1 MFGII
6 KEALML
12 VLISAANLFV
22 SADCLTKCISLK
34 NRECKAREVV
44 VNNEYMT
51 FPYNIK
57 VNKCIGSCNN
67 ITNPY
72 SKVCIPDIIK
82 YITVK
87 IFDLISQQNTTKQT
101 KWHESCECVCRLNLI
116 ACNNKQKWNEDKCRC
131 ECLFDKKCDHDFVWN
146 ASNCEFEYRKKQQN

>member
-82 YITVK
+82 YITV
-87 IFDLISQQNTTKQT
+87 
-101 KWHESCECVCRLNLI
+101 
-116 ACNNKQKWNEDKCRC
+116 
-131 ECLFDKKCDHDFVWN
+131 
-146 ASNCEFEYRKKQQN
+146 